1 MLEYYG
7 YEVVEVVNGEEGVK
21 MAQAELPDLILM
33 DIHMPVMMEKIMA
46 GEGKPAEEESS

>member
-7 YEVVEVVNGEEGVK
+7 YEVVEAVNGEEGVR
-21 MAQAELPDLILM
+21 MALAELPGLILM

-46 GEGKPAEEESS
+46 REGKPAEEESS